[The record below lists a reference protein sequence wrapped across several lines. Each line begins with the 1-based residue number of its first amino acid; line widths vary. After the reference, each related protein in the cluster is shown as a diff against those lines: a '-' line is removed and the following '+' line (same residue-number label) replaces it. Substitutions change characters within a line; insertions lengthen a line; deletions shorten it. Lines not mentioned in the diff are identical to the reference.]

1 MAFSQPLTFTML
13 DVRYHIVYLCAVF
26 LMLGFGILIGEH
38 VTLPV
43 QVIQQAKSLAA
54 LQVQVDGAVQEG
66 RDAKSQ
72 LVQVERALNSL
83 RPKLTHGKLTGRRVV
98 VVQYGDYPQ
107 ATASAA
113 AALQLAG
120 ANVAATVVIED
131 KMDALTGSQITTLLG
146 TLPADSYP
154 APAESADAGANVA
167 DNGPILSAIATILSA
182 GATSKPS
189 LGQAL
194 QILQTQ
200 GLISVDGDLA
210 APCSTFVFVG
220 GRKIDWPDE
229 GANPIDGGLIQ
240 RLQDIS
246 APANPDGSPASQ
258 TSPMTIVGC
267 EPFDV
272 GVSSIKTYQKY
283 GLTTIDCVD
292 RSVGQLDLPFTL
304 RSDAGDRADYGLKP
318 TATRQLP
325 PVLEDQSS

>member
-1 MAFSQPLTFTML
+1 ML

-98 VVQYGDYPQ
+98 VVQCGDYPQ

-113 AALQLAG
+113 AALQLSG

-131 KMDALTGSQITTLLG
+131 KMDALTSSQITTLLG

-154 APAESADAGANVA
+154 APAETPDAGANSA
-167 DNGPILSAIATILSA
+167 DNGPILAAIASILRS
-182 GATSKPS
+182 GSTSKPS

-200 GLISVDGDLA
+200 GLLTVDGDVA
-210 APCSTFVFVG
+210 APCASFVFVG
-220 GRKIDWPDE
+220 GRKIDWPDDS
-229 GANPIDGGLIQ
+229 ANPIDGNLIQ
-240 RLQDIS
+240 RLEDS
-246 APANPDGSPASQ
+246 STPTAPV
-258 TSPMTIVGC
+258 TIVGC

-292 RSVGQLDLPFTL
+292 RSLGQLDLPYTL
-304 RSDAGDRADYGLKP
+304 RTDAGDRADYGLKP